1 MTKNETFSGR
11 REFPI
16 AGHYFELLSTVSVV
30 DLEFFDSDGRMIANE
45 LQVEEGY
52 FVDRR
57 GVRPFARFAIV
68 TGASEAVKFLVT
80 DGFSGQ
86 RSALADVTDRAA
98 RLLGIATIDTA
109 DTLTN
114 PAAVTVGVA
123 EVAVLAAA
131 AARKLAVFH
140 APLANTGDIYLGPT
154 GVTTLIGALK
164 LAPGDTY
171 IEDIAAAA
179 AWFGIATAAA
189 QSLRVLHAA

>member
-57 GVRPFARFAIV
+57 GVRPFARFAII

-80 DGFSGQ
+80 DGLSGQ
-86 RSALADVTDRAA
+86 RSALADVTSSPTRQ
-98 RLLGIATIDTA
+98 LGIVSESGQAHVAAAKTVTTTA
-109 DTLTN
+109 AN
-114 PAAVTVGVA
+114 H
-123 EVAVLAAA
+123 LAALATRKYLCIQNQDA
-131 AARKLAVFH
+131 A
-140 APLANTGDIYLGPT
+140 GIIYVRCDGT
-154 GVTTLIGALK
+154 AATATAASLK
-164 LAPGDTY
+164 MAPGDVWEPKVVPTGAVSA
-171 IEDIAAAA
+171 IGDIASNANVHMIEA
-179 AWFGIATAAA
+179 
-189 QSLRVLHAA
+189 